1 MHYVGIALAV
11 LTGLGI
17 IVIGARFLLAPVAS
31 AKNFGLPSW
40 PSAGHDLA
48 WLNLKGIRD
57 IASGLVILIPLA
69 MGELHITGWLILAAT
84 ITPLGDALT
93 ILKYRGNK
101 ATAYGVHAAT
111 AVGTTVAGVLLLLS

>member
-11 LTGLGI
+11 LTGIGI
-17 IVIGARFLLAPVAS
+17 IVIGVRFLLAPVAM

-40 PSAGHDLA
+40 PSTGNDLA

-57 IASGLVILIPLA
+57 ITSGLVILIPLA
-69 MGELHITGWLILAAT
+69 MGNLHLTGWLILAST
-84 ITPLGDALT
+84 VTPLGDALT

-101 ATAYGVHAAT
+101 TTAYSVHAAT
-111 AVGTTVAGVLLLLS
+111 AVATTVAGVLLLLS